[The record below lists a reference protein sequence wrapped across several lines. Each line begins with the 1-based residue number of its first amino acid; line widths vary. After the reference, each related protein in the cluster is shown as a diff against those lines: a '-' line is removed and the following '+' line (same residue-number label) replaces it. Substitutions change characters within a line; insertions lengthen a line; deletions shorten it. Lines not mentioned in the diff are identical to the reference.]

1 MKAGEKLVRTLIAEL
16 NERLSTLEKQT
27 AEGRIGPHYYRYRLR
42 WLRRDYDKMESI
54 ARRWGFKTAE

>member
-1 MKAGEKLVRTLIAEL
+1 MKPGEKLVRTLIAEL

-27 AEGRIGPHYYRYRLR
+27 AEGRIGPLYHRYRLR
-42 WLRRDYDKMESI
+42 WLHRDYDKMESI